1 MRAGNAP
8 SLRSAAH
15 RRRHAKWNFVP
26 WASPLAHFRTYS
38 HSASLHVRVALARY
52 TPACAQVRLR
62 VNSHES
68 RACRCAV
75 LVGTRKKSS
84 PINWK
89 ALKYAAEKIRTP
101 DTLVRSQVLYPA
113 ELRPHL
119 CCVSQQMIFYRSLDQ
134 MSSDFLTKLKPISK
148 SSKSP
153 NITNSKCL
161 RKTGITDH
169 LKSGCRNPDYIP
181 PYSLPPH
188 RQKSNNHPFEA

>member
-1 MRAGNAP
+1 MLHPYLYFDGSHINYKIIDRIFRLICLIKYMGT
-8 SLRSAAH
+8 AH
-15 RRRHAKWNFVP
+15 
-26 WASPLAHFRTYS
+26 S

-52 TPACAQVRLR
+52 TPACMLIRLR
-62 VNSHES
+62 VNSHEL
-68 RACRCAV
+68 RACRCAL
-75 LVGTRKKSS
+75 LVETRKKSF

-89 ALKYAAEKIRTP
+89 ALWYAAEKIRTP

-119 CCVSQQMIFYRSLDQ
+119 CCVSQQMIFYRSFDQ

>member
-1 MRAGNAP
+1 M
-8 SLRSAAH
+8 
-15 RRRHAKWNFVP
+15 
-26 WASPLAHFRTYS
+26 
-38 HSASLHVRVALARY
+38 
-52 TPACAQVRLR
+52 
-62 VNSHES
+62 
-68 RACRCAV
+68 
-75 LVGTRKKSS
+75 LVGTRKKSF

-89 ALKYAAEKIRTP
+89 ALWYAAEKIRTP

-161 RKTGITDH
+161 RKTGKPTISKADAGIQTIFHHTVLLRTD
-169 LKSGCRNPDYIP
+169 RNPIIIHSKHKVPVRRSNDN
-181 PYSLPPH
+181 LLH
-188 RQKSNNHPFEA
+188 RIDFKGIERHTDSIACKLQI

>member
-1 MRAGNAP
+1 MVC
-8 SLRSAAH
+8 LRICCICH
-15 RRRHAKWNFVP
+15 P
-26 WASPLAHFRTYS
+26 YLHFEGS
-38 HSASLHVRVALARY
+38 HINYKIIDQLFRLICLFKYIALHI
-52 TPACAQVRLR
+52 PACPQVRLR
-62 VNSHES
+62 VNSHEL
-68 RACRCAV
+68 RACRCAL
-75 LVGTRKKSS
+75 LVETRKKSF

-89 ALKYAAEKIRTP
+89 ALWYAAEKIRTP

-134 MSSDFLTKLKPISK
+134 MSSVFLTKLKPISK

-153 NITNSKCL
+153 NVTTSECLQKISITN
-161 RKTGITDH
+161 H